1 METTNVAG
9 GSYGHSD
16 HIYSAEV
23 DMDTT
28 VDNRDGS
35 ETDTDIENKDNNDK
49 LAAMNSV
56 VDHMYSTSTERKS
69 PRFRYLF
76 SLPRYLVFFL
86 V

>member
-49 LAAMNSV
+49 LAAINSV

-76 SLPRYLVFFL
+76 SLPHYLIFFL